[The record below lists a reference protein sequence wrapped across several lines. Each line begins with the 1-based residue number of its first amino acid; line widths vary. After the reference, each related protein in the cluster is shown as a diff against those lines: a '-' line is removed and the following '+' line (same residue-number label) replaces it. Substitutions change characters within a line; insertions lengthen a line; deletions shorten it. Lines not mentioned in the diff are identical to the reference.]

1 MVVDVAELS
10 FCDSSGLNV
19 LITARHTTQKHGR
32 HISLRGPRPQL
43 LRLLELTGTDALFPI
58 TDP

>member
-1 MVVDVAELS
+1 MAELS